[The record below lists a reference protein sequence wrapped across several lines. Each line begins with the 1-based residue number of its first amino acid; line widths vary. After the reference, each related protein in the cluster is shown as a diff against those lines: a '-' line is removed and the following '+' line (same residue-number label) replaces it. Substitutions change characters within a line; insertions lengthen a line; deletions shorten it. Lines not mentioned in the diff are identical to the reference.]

1 MSLYKENYKM
11 TKHSPT
17 PDIISISSH
26 NKIEIL
32 GPAELKTLKKGT
44 YQLLAEVGVF
54 YPSEKALK
62 IFADHGAD
70 VDWDTKIVRIPPDL
84 VDKAMATAP
93 REFVLGGREPRF
105 DLTLD
110 GSRSYLTTD
119 GCGVHV
125 IDLETREKRSSKKAD
140 VAMMARV
147 GDALPMVSFFWPMV
161 SAQDHGLTAPL
172 HECHAGLTSTLKH
185 VRGGTTVYPELAPYL
200 VEMATVVSGSESERR
215 KRPPICA
222 NICGI
227 APLSHDEHGIET
239 ALIYSEAGI
248 PVSFMAMPTMGSTA
262 PASVLGAIVQGDAES
277 VSAMVLTQLA
287 HPGAPVFHSIIT
299 SLMDPRTGG
308 YIGDMPLPVN
318 FIAVQMA
325 HAWGVPSL
333 GGGSFSSDAPDISWQ
348 SAFESGFGGSQIP
361 LAGGDLCGYLGLM
374 NSSMVIYPEQIILDA
389 EIAMN
394 VYETYKAFEFKDL
407 DENLDVIREVGPQG
421 HYLRQKHTR
430 SHIRDFHFSPFF
442 GKQDQE
448 GNLREPREIALDK
461 FKEIEKNHHPEPLPE
476 SSLKELDKILAAAD
490 KKAMELG
497 S

>member
-1 MSLYKENYKM
+1 MMEKYSK
-11 TKHSPT
+11 T

-32 GPAELKTLKKGT
+32 SPSEIDNLRKGT
-44 YQLLAEVGVF
+44 YQLLAEVGVS
-54 YPSEKALK
+54 YPSKKALT
-62 IFADHGAD
+62 IFADHGAE
-70 VDWDTKIVRIPPDL
+70 VDWNTNIVRISPDL

-93 REFVLGGREPRF
+93 RNIVLGGREPRF

-119 GCGVHV
+119 GCGAHV
-125 IDLETREKRSSKKAD
+125 IDLETREKRASRKSD

-147 GDALPMVSFFWPMV
+147 GDAIPLVSFFWPMV
-161 SAQDHGLTAPL
+161 SAQDYGKTAPL

-185 VRGGTTVYPELAPYL
+185 VRGGTTVFPELAPYL

-239 ALIYSEAGI
+239 ALIYAEAGI
-248 PVSFMAMPTMGSTA
+248 PTSYMAMPNMGSTA

-277 VSAMVLTQLA
+277 VSAMVLMQLA
-287 HPGAPVFHSIIT
+287 FPGSPVFHAIIT
-299 SLMDPRTGG
+299 SLMNPRTGG
-308 YIGDMPLPVN
+308 YICSMPLPAR

-333 GGGSFSSDAPDISWQ
+333 GGGTLSSDAPDIGWQ
-348 SAFESGFGGSQIP
+348 SAFQAGFGSVQIP
-361 LAGGDLCGYLGLM
+361 LAGGDLCGYMGLM
-374 NSSMVIYPEQIILDA
+374 NSSMTLYPEQILLDA

-407 DENLDVIREVGPQG
+407 DVNLNVIKEVGPQG

-430 SHIRDFHFSPFF
+430 THIRDFHYSPFF
-442 GKQDQE
+442 EQLDQD
-448 GNLREPREIALDK
+448 GNLREPREIALEN
-461 FKEIEKNHHPEPLPE
+461 FKELENNHHPEPLPE
-476 SSLKELDKILAAAD
+476 STLKELDNILAAAD
-490 KKAMELG
+490 KLASDLG

>member
-1 MSLYKENYKM
+1 MMEKYSK
-11 TKHSPT
+11 T

-32 GPAELKTLKKGT
+32 SPSEIDNLRKGT
-44 YQLLAEVGVF
+44 YQLLAEVGVS
-54 YPSEKALK
+54 YPSKKALT
-62 IFADHGAD
+62 IFADHGAE
-70 VDWDTKIVRIPPDL
+70 VDWDTNIVRISPDL
-84 VDKAMATAP
+84 VKKAMATAP
-93 REFVLGGREPRF
+93 RNIVLGGREPRF

-110 GSRSYLTTD
+110 GSCSYLTTD

-125 IDLETREKRSSKKAD
+125 IDLETREKRASRKSD

-147 GDALPMVSFFWPMV
+147 GDAIPLVSFFWPMV
-161 SAQDHGLTAPL
+161 SAQEYGKAAPL

-239 ALIYSEAGI
+239 ALIYAEAGI
-248 PVSFMAMPTMGSTA
+248 PTSFMAMPTMGSTA

-277 VSAMVLTQLA
+277 VSAMVLMQLA
-287 HPGAPVFHSIIT
+287 FPGAPVFHSIIT
-299 SLMDPRTGG
+299 SLMNPRTGG
-308 YIGDMPLPVN
+308 YIGDMPLPVRL
-318 FIAVQMA
+318 IAVQMA
-325 HAWGVPSL
+325 HAWDVPSL
-333 GGGSFSSDAPDISWQ
+333 GGGSFSSDAPDIGWQ
-348 SAFESGFGGSQIP
+348 SAFQAGFGGVQIP
-361 LAGGDLCGYLGLM
+361 LAGGDLCGYMGLM
-374 NSSMVIYPEQIILDA
+374 NSSMILYPEQILLDA

-407 DENLDVIREVGPQG
+407 DVNLDVIKEVGPQG

-430 SHIRDFHFSPFF
+430 THMRDFHYSPFF
-442 GKQDQE
+442 DQLDQD
-448 GNLREPREIALDK
+448 GNLRESREIALEN
-461 FKEIEKNHHPEPLPE
+461 FKELENNHHPEPLPE
-476 SSLKELDKILAAAD
+476 STLKELDKILVAAD
-490 KKAMELG
+490 KKASELG